1 MTLTPDGYRPRF
13 LDATI
18 AKRLKI
24 SGAVCIEGPKHCG
37 KTWTALNHAN
47 SAMMLDDPAGN
58 HRNRTLC
65 DMELERA
72 FIGDSPH
79 LIDEW
84 QCVPSIWDGTRKAV
98 DSTTENGRILLT
110 SSSAPKKKGVM
121 HSGAGRI
128 SAIRMRTMSLYE
140 SGHSDGRVS
149 LGSLFSG
156 TFQQSLS
163 FDSITLE
170 RLASLIVR
178 GGWPEQSKED
188 GIRGCQ
194 PPNAILDSIM
204 SDAAGAD
211 GKRRVRRKLDAVVS
225 SMAWNESTIASDTK
239 IMDDVNE
246 LTDESI
252 DCRTFSEYRDVLD
265 RAFMISDQPAFN
277 PCYGVKVRV
286 GKKPKRHLADPSLAA
301 AALGMTPD
309 KLIDDLDLFDRL
321 FESLC
326 ERDLDV
332 YASASG
338 GKMLHYHDHQG
349 NDADAIVEMPDG
361 RWGAFEFRLGMNQV
375 DPAAE
380 HLLDLESYMEKKM
393 AKRMPSVLAVI
404 CGMESSAYQRDDGVY
419 VLPIT
424 GLRNRVRQEAQI

>member
-1 MTLTPDGYRPRF
+1 MTLTPDGYRPRL

-18 AKRLKI
+18 AKRLEI

-58 HRNRTLC
+58 HRNRALC
-65 DMELERA
+65 GMELERA
-72 FIGDSPH
+72 FVGDPPH
-79 LIDEW
+79 LVDEW
-84 QCVPSIWDGTRKAV
+84 QRVPSIWDGTRMAV
-98 DSTTENGRILLT
+98 DSTPGNGRIILT
-110 SSSAPKKKGVM
+110 SSFAPKKKGVM

-128 SAIRMRTMSLYE
+128 STIRMRTMSLYE
-140 SGHSDGRVS
+140 SGHSDGRAS
-149 LGSLFSG
+149 LGSLFSE

-163 FDSITLE
+163 FDGITLE
-170 RLASLIVR
+170 HLASLIVR
-178 GGWPEQSKED
+178 GGWPGQAKEE
-188 GIRGCQ
+188 GIGGCEL
-194 PPNAILDSIM
+194 PDTILDSIM
-204 SDAAGAD
+204 SDAVGAD
-211 GKRRVRRKLDAVVS
+211 GKRRVRRKLDAVVR

-239 IMDDVNE
+239 VMDDVID
-246 LTDESI
+246 LTEESI

-265 RAFMISDQPAFN
+265 RTFMTSDQPAFD
-277 PCYGVKVRV
+277 PHYGTRVRI

-309 KLIDDLDLFDRL
+309 MLIDDLDLFERL
-321 FESLC
+321 FESMC

-332 YASASG
+332 YAAASG
-338 GKMLHYHDHQG
+338 GKLLHYHDHQG

-375 DPAAE
+375 DSAAE
-380 HLLDLESYMEKKM
+380 RLLDLGSYMDKKR
-393 AKRMPSVLAVI
+393 AKRMPSVLAVV
-404 CGMESSAYQRDDGVY
+404 CGMESSAYRREDGVY

-424 GLRNRVRQEAQI
+424 GLKN

>member
-1 MTLTPDGYRPRF
+1 MTLTPVGYRPRF

-18 AKRLKI
+18 AKRLEI

-47 SAMMLDDPAGN
+47 SAMMLDDPAGD
-58 HRNRTLC
+58 HRNRALC
-65 DMELERA
+65 SMELERA
-72 FIGDSPH
+72 FIGNAPH

-84 QCVPSIWDGTRKAV
+84 QCVPSIWDGTRMAV
-98 DSTTENGRILLT
+98 DSTTENGRIVLT
-110 SSSAPKKKGVM
+110 SSIAPKKKGVM

-128 SAIRMRTMSLYE
+128 STVRMRTMSLYE
-140 SGHSDGRVS
+140 SGDSDGRAS

-178 GGWPEQSKED
+178 GGWPEQAEKD
-188 GIRGCQ
+188 GIGGCE
-194 PPNAILDSIM
+194 PPNAILDSIV
-204 SDAAGAD
+204 SDAVGAD
-211 GKRRVRRKLDAVVS
+211 GRRRVKKKLNAVVR

-252 DCRTFSEYRDVLD
+252 DCRTFSEYRNVLD
-265 RAFMISDQPAFN
+265 RAFMTSDQPAFD
-277 PCYGVKVRV
+277 PRYGVKVRV
-286 GKKPKRHLADPSLAA
+286 GKKPKRHLADPSLAT
-301 AALGMTPD
+301 AALGVTTNE
-309 KLIDDLDLFDRL
+309 LLDDLDLLERL
-321 FESLC
+321 FESMC

-338 GKMLHYHDHQG
+338 GKLLHYHDHQG
-349 NDADAIVEMPDG
+349 NEADAIIKMPDG
-361 RWGAFEFRLGMNQV
+361 RWGAFEIRLGINQI

-380 HLLDLESYMEKKM
+380 HLLDLGSYMNRKK

-404 CGMESSAYQRDDGVY
+404 CGMESSAYRRDDGVF

-424 GLRNRVRQEAQI
+424 GLRN